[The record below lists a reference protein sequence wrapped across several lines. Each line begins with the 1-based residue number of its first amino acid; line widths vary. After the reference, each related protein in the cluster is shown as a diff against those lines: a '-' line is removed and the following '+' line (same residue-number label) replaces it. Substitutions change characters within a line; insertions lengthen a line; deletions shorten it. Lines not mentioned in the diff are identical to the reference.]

1 MHLYKV
7 YWSIIFLVLAV
18 FSTEAFSASAPSS
31 FIAKA
36 PMSPP
41 LATVATSPARPASAI
56 TASEAQPQKHSSI
69 GSEKAEVDW
78 LTRSIAISGVILAT
92 INFFF
97 SIWKLIRDRRLS
109 VEDDFWFR
117 KIVSPATIEPMIKA
131 VAALLDNTPN
141 PDAPAEIVAKFA
153 PEVTTEF
160 AKLYASMHTLGL
172 YEPSLPNLV
181 NEKLR
186 ACEDLLTEYVGALA
200 NTTDHQKPP
209 SPLELR
215 NQCFIQLN
223 AALDVIKKR
232 HLKR

>member
-1 MHLYKV
+1 MHLHKV

-18 FSTEAFSASAPSS
+18 FSTAAFSASDPSN
-31 FIAKA
+31 FTTKA
-36 PMSPP
+36 PASTPLTAVAPP
-41 LATVATSPARPASAI
+41 PARPASAI
-56 TASEAQPQKHSSI
+56 ATAEARPQKLSSI
-69 GSEKAEVDW
+69 GAEKTEVDW
-78 LTRSIAISGVILAT
+78 ITRSIAIFGVFLAT
-92 INFFF
+92 INFCF
-97 SIWKLIRDRRLS
+97 SVWKLIRDRRLS

-131 VAALLDNTPN
+131 VAGLLDKAPN
-141 PDAPAEIVAKFA
+141 PDAPAETVAKFA

-181 NEKLR
+181 NDKLR
-186 ACEDLLTEYVGALA
+186 ACEDILTEYVGALA
-200 NTTDHQKPP
+200 SSTDHQKPP

>member
-7 YWSIIFLVLAV
+7 YWSIIFLFLAV
-18 FSTEAFSASAPSS
+18 FSTATFSASDPSS
-31 FIAKA
+31 FTAKA
-36 PMSPP
+36 HASKPLTAVAPP
-41 LATVATSPARPASAI
+41 PARPTSAI
-56 TASEAQPQKHSSI
+56 ATAEDPQKLSSI

-78 LTRSIAISGVILAT
+78 ITRSIAIFGVVLAT
-92 INFFF
+92 INFCF
-97 SIWKLIRDRRLS
+97 SVWKLVRDRRLS

-131 VAALLDNTPN
+131 IAGLLDKTPN
-141 PDAPAEIVAKFA
+141 PDAPAETVAKFA

-181 NEKLR
+181 NDKLR
-186 ACEDLLTEYVGALA
+186 TCEDILTEYVGALA
-200 NTTDHQKPP
+200 NSTDQQKPP

-223 AALDVIKKR
+223 AALAVIKKR